1 LRRSVYVYV
10 VRVLSPEKQHDVPG
24 EQKMSRP
31 VTISREDI
39 LLIITGVALIM
50 LGGLLATIYA
60 GVAALTTNLFE
71 EIAQTELVNYA
82 TEAAKYV
89 PLILN
94 MLGLALIIAAV
105 AHIIAMLYHAL
116 RAGTTAPTGV

>member
-1 LRRSVYVYV
+1 
-10 VRVLSPEKQHDVPG
+10 
-24 EQKMSRP
+24 MSRP

-50 LGGLLATIYA
+50 LGGLITTIYA

-71 EIAQTELVNYA
+71 EIAETQLVNYA
-82 TEAAKYV
+82 NEAAKYV
-89 PLILN
+89 PMILN

-116 RAGTTAPTGV
+116 RSGTATATGV

>member
-1 LRRSVYVYV
+1 
-10 VRVLSPEKQHDVPG
+10 
-24 EQKMSRP
+24 MSRP
-31 VTISREDI
+31 ITISREDI

-50 LGGLLATIYA
+50 LGGLIATVYA
-60 GVAALTTNLFE
+60 GVAALTTRLFQN
-71 EIAQTELVNYA
+71 ITQTQLVNYA
-82 TEAAKYV
+82 NEAAEYV

-116 RAGTTAPTGV
+116 RSGTAVATGV